1 MIDIY
6 TERKKLGLTQTQFAE
21 AIGVSYQTVQNWE
34 KGSKIPEG
42 RLKMIKSFIHT
53 GKEKKEDFDFDEE
66 ALKKEGKLD
75 IDSKIISL
83 EPQLEPTGY
92 YLPDVY
98 AAAGLDKEMVN
109 DELNRIPVNI
119 PNWEKNMIFIN
130 VSGDSMYPEYCSGDI
145 IGIKETEFDYII
157 FGFAYVVI
165 LQNGDVYVK
174 YIKKGIDNEHII
186 LESENEFYEPKE
198 IQLSK
203 VKKVY
208 QVKGVITKKSM

>member
-1 MIDIY
+1 MFNDG
-6 TERKKLGLTQTQFAE
+6 TKTK
-21 AIGVSYQTVQNWE
+21 VVQ
-34 KGSKIPEG
+34 
-42 RLKMIKSFIHT
+42 
-53 GKEKKEDFDFDEE
+53 
-66 ALKKEGKLD
+66 
-75 IDSKIISL
+75 L
-83 EPQLEPTGY
+83 EPQQEPTGY

-119 PNWEKNMIFIN
+119 PNWEKNTIFIN
-130 VSGDSMYPEYCSGDI
+130 VSGDSMYPEYNSGDI

-174 YIKKGIDNEHII
+174 YIKKGIDKDHII

-198 IQLSK
+198 IHLSK
-203 VKKVY
+203 VKKVF
-208 QVKGVITKKSM
+208 QIKGVITKKSM